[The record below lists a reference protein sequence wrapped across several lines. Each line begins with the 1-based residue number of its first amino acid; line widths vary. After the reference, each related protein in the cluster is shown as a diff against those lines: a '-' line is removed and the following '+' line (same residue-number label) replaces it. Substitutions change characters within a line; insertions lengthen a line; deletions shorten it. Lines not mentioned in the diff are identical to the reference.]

1 MTRLG
6 RKITHV
12 VVTSTWALSVLVFAT
27 GLVGGIVGYL
37 TGVASLVTYPA
48 LLALGFPP
56 ITANVT
62 NAINN
67 FGSSLGSV
75 LTGWRSMRA
84 VQAYPLWP
92 QMFISA
98 VGGAIGAVLLL
109 AFDPKVFEFVVP
121 WLVLIATLSTLI
133 GPYLE
138 RRGIHANIPVPT
150 FLVLVGVLG
159 VYGGY
164 FGAASAVV
172 YLGIAAILTPMTTH
186 EALLL
191 KSPVLGCANLTALLF
206 FIWSG
211 EVDYAAALTMMLGG
225 LLGGMVGPH
234 LQRFLPGGVVRWLV
248 GIFGTALAIWLL
260 LRALG

>member
-1 MTRLG
+1 M
-6 RKITHV
+6 
-12 VVTSTWALSVLVFAT
+12 VVTSSWALSVLVFAT

-98 VGGAIGAVLLL
+98 VGGAIGAV
-109 AFDPKVFEFVVP
+109 P
-121 WLVLIATLSTLI
+121 
-133 GPYLE
+133 
-138 RRGIHANIPVPT
+138 
-150 FLVLVGVLG
+150 
-159 VYGGY
+159 
-164 FGAASAVV
+164 
-172 YLGIAAILTPMTTH
+172 
-186 EALLL
+186 
-191 KSPVLGCANLTALLF
+191 
-206 FIWSG
+206 
-211 EVDYAAALTMMLGG
+211 
-225 LLGGMVGPH
+225 
-234 LQRFLPGGVVRWLV
+234 
-248 GIFGTALAIWLL
+248 
-260 LRALG
+260 